1 MADSANKN
9 EKERKKN
16 SAVYPQPDGV
26 QPIQITYLK
35 MISKLLALPPS
46 VELPTT
52 VCVIGD
58 KQGTAVQPLRT
69 ALLIGIRTNEDEEPL
84 LLFSRANQRGRI
96 MQVLSAM
103 ATTTTTTTITT
114 TSVGARRR
122 SLRVVASSSSGHAD
136 GGARPRCRHPKPPAF
151 AAKRGVIII

>member
-58 KQGTAVQPLRT
+58 KQGTAVQVSLTVEYIPNF
-69 ALLIGIRTNEDEEPL
+69 A
-84 LLFSRANQRGRI
+84 
-96 MQVLSAM
+96 VLQILSD
-103 ATTTTTTTITT
+103 I
-114 TSVGARRR
+114 
-122 SLRVVASSSSGHAD
+122 
-136 GGARPRCRHPKPPAF
+136 
-151 AAKRGVIII
+151 

>member
-1 MADSANKN
+1 
-9 EKERKKN
+9 
-16 SAVYPQPDGV
+16 
-26 QPIQITYLK
+26 
-35 MISKLLALPPS
+35 
-46 VELPTT
+46 
-52 VCVIGD
+52 
-58 KQGTAVQPLRT
+58 
-69 ALLIGIRTNEDEEPL
+69 
-84 LLFSRANQRGRI
+84 

-151 AAKRGVIII
+151 AAKRGVIIAIIIGGRSAHYYGMWRGERLLLIYNMTSFLQILGVNVDVRYYIIILWPSIII